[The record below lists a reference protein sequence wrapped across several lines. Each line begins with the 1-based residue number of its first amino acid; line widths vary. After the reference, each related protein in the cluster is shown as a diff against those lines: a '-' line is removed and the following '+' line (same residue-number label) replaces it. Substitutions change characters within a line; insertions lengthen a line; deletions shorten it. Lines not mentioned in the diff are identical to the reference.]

1 MNMMFRVAFLTP
13 VLALA
18 PTMPTHA
25 KDWFMI
31 DAGAKRCL
39 DSAAVAADALRS
51 GLPPI
56 FSPYDATN
64 ELEREHVPYT
74 TKVTRGASGEVDAVQ
89 IVADG
94 SVSTFWFRTR
104 DFCER
109 ALGWLL
115 AKGLA
120 APFELK

>member
-64 ELEREHVPYT
+64 
-74 TKVTRGASGEVDAVQ
+74 VTRGASGEVDAVQ

-94 SVSTFWFRTR
+94 SVSTFWFRSR